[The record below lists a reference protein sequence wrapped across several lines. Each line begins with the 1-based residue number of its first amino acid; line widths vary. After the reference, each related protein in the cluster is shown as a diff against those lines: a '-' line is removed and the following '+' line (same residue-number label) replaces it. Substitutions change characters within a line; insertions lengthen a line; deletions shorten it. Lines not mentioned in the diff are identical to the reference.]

1 VGVAQPLILDMNT
14 GLIQFLG
21 GFTDQWGRT
30 MTIGSGNDARIDR
43 LLQRIIQFFR
53 YKPVQVLW
61 AYGACI
67 AIRKKLLDR
76 IGGFNELFRFSH
88 EELSLCVPANV
99 LGYKV
104 VIVPSEVIYH
114 RSGATVSKI
123 KLDYELLVNKFL
135 YILLYYPPLMLIKSL
150 LGRLILEL
158 YSSSPHIVLKALL
171 EAIIML
177 KMLKKR
183 GTFYRIN
190 YDFIIR
196 SPIALT
202 RDKHNKLALKN

>member
-1 VGVAQPLILDMNT
+1 MYSYQE
-14 GLIQFLG
+14 
-21 GFTDQWGRT
+21 
-30 MTIGSGNDARIDR
+30 
-43 LLQRIIQFFR
+43 
-53 YKPVQVLW
+53 
-61 AYGACI
+61 
-67 AIRKKLLDR
+67 KLLDR

-88 EELSLCVPANV
+88 EELSLCVPANA

-104 VIVPSEVIYH
+104 VIVPSAVIYH

-123 KLDYELLVNKFL
+123 KLDYELLINKFL

-158 YSSSPHIVLKALL
+158 YSSSFHIVLKALL
-171 EAIIML
+171 EAIITL
-177 KMLKKR
+177 KMLKKEEHY
-183 GTFYRIN
+183 YRIN

-202 RDKHNKLALKN
+202 RDKHIKLTLKKLIEINKDLT